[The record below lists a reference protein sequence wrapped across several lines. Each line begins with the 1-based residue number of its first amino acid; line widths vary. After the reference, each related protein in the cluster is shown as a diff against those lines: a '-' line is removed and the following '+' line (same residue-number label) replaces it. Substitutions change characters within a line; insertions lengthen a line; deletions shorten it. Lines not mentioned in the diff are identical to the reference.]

1 MASLEQLSIATAD
14 GFALQLSSDVAN
26 ELARRIAGAA
36 NALPKRGLE
45 VCGLLL
51 GEHSAKAFV
60 VTSLIPI
67 SCRYAEGPAF
77 RASGGELSD
86 ALRGL
91 QSLSCVIGIYRSR
104 NDGLLDL
111 DRQDQLLLELLS
123 GQPRLALVVR
133 QQNIS
138 AGEGRLLVWDG
149 SSAVASGGEI
159 FSTERWMTTARPQA
173 EDLEPLSKLGGR
185 AVSRPPAAF
194 KRALLPPPDAR
205 LEQTGTDQKWG
216 EARLAWIAAATLAF
230 VVLLLVGWQVDY
242 TLPAGKRALPKEV
255 RADTPPR
262 VIIPGQGQ
270 LLAGAASKDLTSGL
284 GEKAKVLRSLK
295 LWIRD
300 GDDIVLRELAV
311 RELERR
317 GKEDPETLPLL
328 LETAQSDSSEV
339 VRVAAVESIAR
350 GWKMS
355 SSTRDLFE
363 DRARLDESL
372 AVRQTTARIL
382 ANARNPGEVANE
394 GRAAVSEDRSSSP
407 AGLSRPVVKTSQRDQ
422 AEAEIVA
429 PSQKLQAAPRARPS
443 AAASPAPQTGELAPP
458 VPIEVAKRK
467 PDSAPVHVSLPDIPS
482 PPAPRLPVLVSEVIS
497 SPTVLRQ
504 TPAVAI
510 PPDFR
515 RLIRKDTLIS
525 VRIAIDAK
533 GVVSKIY
540 PSESKDNSDRLL
552 WVFCSQAVR
561 LWAFTPARR
570 KNEAIAGETTVQ
582 FRFNARVGR

>member
-51 GEHSAKAFV
+51 GEHSAKGFV

-77 RASGGELSD
+77 RASGEELSH
-86 ALRGL
+86 ALQGL
-91 QSLSCVIGIYRSR
+91 PPLSSVVGFYRSR
-104 NDGLLDL
+104 NDGSLDL
-111 DRQDQLLLELLS
+111 DNQDRRLLELLA
-123 GQPRLALVVR
+123 GRPLLALVVR
-133 QQNIS
+133 QQKMS

-149 SSAVASGGEI
+149 SSAVESVGEI
-159 FSTERWMTTARPQA
+159 FSTGQWLTTVRPQ
-173 EDLEPLSKLGGR
+173 SKNMKPVSTLGAQG
-185 AVSRPPAAF
+185 VTRPPTAF
-194 KRALLPPPDAR
+194 ETSSHPGPERP
-205 LEQTGTDQKWG
+205 LEQTGTNQKWG
-216 EARLAWIAAATLAF
+216 EARLAWIAAAALAF

-270 LLAGAASKDLTSGL
+270 LLAGAASKDLTPGL

-363 DRARLDESL
+363 DRVRLDESL

-382 ANARNPGEVANE
+382 ANARSPGEVANE
-394 GRAAVSEDRSSSP
+394 GRAAVSEDKHLSP
-407 AGLSRPVVKTSQRDQ
+407 AGVSRPVVKTSQRDQ
-422 AEAEIVA
+422 AEAGIVA
-429 PSQKLQAAPRARPS
+429 ESKKLQAAPRARPS
-443 AAASPAPQTGELAPP
+443 AVASPVPQTGRLPPP

-533 GVVSKIY
+533 GLVSKIY